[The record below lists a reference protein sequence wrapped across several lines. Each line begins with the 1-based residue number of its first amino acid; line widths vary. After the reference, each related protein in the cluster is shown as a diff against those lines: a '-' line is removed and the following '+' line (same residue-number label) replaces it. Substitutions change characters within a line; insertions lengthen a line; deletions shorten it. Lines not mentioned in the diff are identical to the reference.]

1 MILYVSGRD
10 TDELLMVLE
19 GISGVVV
26 KRSDERKKRKEF
38 ERGVRSDSMGSASA
52 VIFVGREAELVREV
66 VVEVMRVREI
76 ELSIKGNTDTEAS
89 FCGPLDDLTSL
100 SLASKLT

>member
-52 VIFVGREAELVREV
+52 AIFVGRESELVREV

-76 ELSIKGNTDTEAS
+76 ELSIKDNTDAAAS
-89 FCGPLDDLTSL
+89 FCGPLDEATLL
-100 SLASKLT
+100 LLASKLA